1 MFRINLL
8 MGATIIGAIFSFVH
22 PAIVAE
28 KKIMDPSETKKQSS
42 LRIITLQIID
52 YASDLLSVLHSF

>member
-1 MFRINLL
+1 

-42 LRIITLQIID
+42 LRIIALQIID